1 MTEDDCIEALREA
14 PGDGERWAVYADV
27 LQGRGDVRGRLIAL
41 ALARK
46 TRAERQLRDKHRKHL
61 ASPAF
66 WSLLDAGALEAEW
79 AFGHLWRAT
88 LHFTHEPQQFDPAD
102 LDAVL
107 ASPLACALDS
117 VTLHLP
123 GDGHQATRALD
134 VLRARLPAL
143 RRLEVSANLTA
154 DALKAEGL
162 LDGLPRL
169 RSVGLFGLS
178 AVPRFTAPR
187 LESLTAWVSDWDGA
201 PPCRLGAV
209 TAPALRE
216 LMLRV
221 RVDSQ
226 PALTRWVR
234 EDLKAPQLRRLGLE
248 AWVTSQLIEA
258 VADAPFAATLERLAV
273 LTVDEASAQVLL
285 TRREAFPKLERL
297 EARFFRT
304 TQAVEARVR
313 EAYGQASR

>member
-1 MTEDDCIEALREA
+1 VTEDDCIAALREA

-46 TRAERQLRDKHRKHL
+46 SRAERQLRDKHRKHL

-66 WSLLDAGALEAEW
+66 WSLLDSGALEAEW

-88 LHFTHEPQQFDPAD
+88 VHFTHEPPQFDPAD

-123 GDGHQATRALD
+123 GESWTATRALD
-134 VLRARLPAL
+134 VFRERRPAL

-154 DALKAEGL
+154 DALHAEGL
-162 LDGLPRL
+162 LESLPALTGAR
-169 RSVGLFGLS
+169 LFGLS
-178 AVPRFTAPR
+178 ALPRLESPR
-187 LESLTAWVSDWDGA
+187 LESLTAWLSDWDGA

-221 RVDSQ
+221 RADSQ

-234 EDLKAPQLRRLGLE
+234 EDLRAPHLRRLGLE

-258 VADAPFAATLERLAV
+258 VADAPFAASLERLAV

-285 TRREAFPKLERL
+285 NRRDAFPKLERL

-304 TQAVEARVR
+304 SQAVEARVR
-313 EAYGQASR
+313 AAYDARP